1 MLLRPLNRLAQISR
15 QIIPLIRPVTPRF
28 NRSNSPSLS
37 QGFATMAP
45 IPKTMKAARV
55 KKQGGIEELEV
66 LEVPVP
72 TPNPGEI
79 VIKTEWAG
87 VNFIDTYFR
96 AGVYPRETPFTLG
109 QEAAGTIAVLPS
121 SVDVLNSDDYKVRGF
136 KEGSKVVALASG
148 GFAEYVAVPWK
159 NVHVLPEGTNTR
171 QGAVSLLQGLTA
183 LTFVKEAYPV
193 KKGDWVLV
201 HAAAGG
207 VGLLLVQ
214 LASQFGATV
223 IGTTSSQAK
232 AEIAKKAGAAHIINY
247 SESSVPEEVL
257 KLTNGRGV
265 EAIFDGVGA
274 STWEGNFTSI
284 RRKGTIA
291 SFGNASGVV
300 PPFSVLKLGPKNIKV
315 CRPVVNNYI
324 VEPAEFHQY
333 TTELFDLIKNG
344 KLDFAVHAE
353 YPFTTE
359 GMRQTHTDITGRG
372 TSGKLIVK
380 IA

>member
-1 MLLRPLNRLAQISR
+1 
-15 QIIPLIRPVTPRF
+15 
-28 NRSNSPSLS
+28 
-37 QGFATMAP
+37 MAP
-45 IPKTMKAARV
+45 IPQTMKAARV
-55 KKQGGIEELEV
+55 GKQGGIEELEV
-66 LEVPVP
+66 VEIPVP
-72 TPNPGEI
+72 TPKPEEI

-87 VNFIDTYFR
+87 VNFT
-96 AGVYPRETPFTLG
+96 
-109 QEAAGTIAVLPS
+109 
-121 SVDVLNSDDYKVRGF
+121 
-136 KEGSKVVALASG
+136 
-148 GFAEYVAVPWK
+148 
-159 NVHVLPEGTNTR
+159 
-171 QGAVSLLQGLTA
+171 
-183 LTFVKEAYPV
+183 LTFVKEAYPI
-193 KKGDWVLV
+193 KKGDWVLI

-214 LASQFGATV
+214 LANQFGATV

-232 AEIAKKAGAAHIINY
+232 ADIAKKAGAAHIINY
-247 SESSVPEEVL
+247 TKSSVPDEVL
-257 KLTNGRGV
+257 RLTNGRGV

-324 VEPAEFHQY
+324 TEPAEFHEY
-333 TTELFDLIKNG
+333 ATELFDLIKNG

-372 TSGKLIVK
+372 TSGKLVVK

>member
-1 MLLRPLNRLAQISR
+1 
-15 QIIPLIRPVTPRF
+15 
-28 NRSNSPSLS
+28 
-37 QGFATMAP
+37 MAS
-45 IPKTMKAARV
+45 IPKTMRAAQV
-55 KKQGGIEELEV
+55 KRQGGIEELEV
-66 LEVPVP
+66 VEVPVP
-72 TPNPGEI
+72 TPKPEEV

-96 AGVYPRETPFTLG
+96 GGVYPRETPFTLG
-109 QEAAGTIAVLPS
+109 QEAAGTIAALPS
-121 SVDVLNSDDYKVRGF
+121 SSSVLDSDEYKRRGF
-136 KEGSKVVALASG
+136 KEGAKVAALVSG
-148 GFAEYVAVPWK
+148 GFAEYVAVPWTH
-159 NVHVLPEGTNTR
+159 VQVLPEGADTR

-183 LTFVKEAYPV
+183 LTFVKEAYPIQ
-193 KKGDWVLV
+193 KGDWILV

-207 VGLLLVQ
+207 VGLLL

-223 IGTTSSQAK
+223 IGTTSSQEK

-247 SESSVPEEVL
+247 TESSVPDEVL

-274 STWEGNFTSI
+274 TTWEGNFTSI
-284 RRKGTIA
+284 RRKGTIV

-300 PPFSVLKLGPKNIKV
+300 PNFSVLKLGAKNIKV

-324 VEPAEFHQY
+324 TEASEFHHY
-333 TTELFDLIKNG
+333 ASELFDIVKSG
-344 KLDFAVHAE
+344 KLACAVHGE

-359 GMRQTHTDITGRG
+359 GMRQTHKDITGRG
-372 TSGKLIVK
+372 TSGKLVVK

>member
-1 MLLRPLNRLAQISR
+1 
-15 QIIPLIRPVTPRF
+15 
-28 NRSNSPSLS
+28 
-37 QGFATMAP
+37 MAP

-55 KKQGGIEELEV
+55 NKQGGIEELEV
-66 LEVPVP
+66 VEIPVP
-72 TPNPGEI
+72 TPKPEEI

-96 AGVYPRETPFTLG
+96 GGVYPRETPFTLG

-121 SVDVLNSDDYKVRGF
+121 SADVLDSNDYKVREF
-136 KEGSKVVALASG
+136 KEGSKVVALVSG
-148 GFAEYVAVPWK
+148 GFAEYVAVPWT
-159 NVHVLPEGTNTR
+159 HVQTLPEGADTR

-183 LTFVKEAYPV
+183 LTFVKEAYPI
-193 KKGDWVLV
+193 KKGDWILV

-207 VGLLLVQ
+207 VGLLL

-247 SESSVPEEVL
+247 TESSVPDEVL

-284 RRKGTIA
+284 RRKGTIV
-291 SFGNASGVV
+291 SFGNASGVI

-315 CRPVVNNYI
+315 CRPVVNNY
-324 VEPAEFHQY
+324 VTEATEFHQY
-333 TTELFDLIKNG
+333 ANELFDLIKNG
-344 KLDFAVHAE
+344 KLACAVHAE
-353 YPFTTE
+353 YPFSTE
-359 GMRQTHTDITGRG
+359 GMRQTHVDITGRG
-372 TSGKLIVK
+372 TSGKLVVK

>member
-1 MLLRPLNRLAQISR
+1 
-15 QIIPLIRPVTPRF
+15 
-28 NRSNSPSLS
+28 
-37 QGFATMAP
+37 
-45 IPKTMKAARV
+45 MKAARV
-55 KKQGGIEELEV
+55 NKQGGIEELEV
-66 LEVPVP
+66 VEIPVP
-72 TPNPGEI
+72 APKPEEI

-96 AGVYPRETPFTLG
+96 GGVYPRETPFTLG
-109 QEAAGTIAVLPS
+109 QEASGTIAVLPS
-121 SVDVLNSDDYKVRGF
+121 SDDVLNSSDYKVRGF
-136 KEGSKVVALASG
+136 KEGVKVVALVSG

-159 NVHVLPEGTNTR
+159 DVQVLPEGTDTR

-183 LTFVKEAYPV
+183 LTFVKEAYPI
-193 KKGDWVLV
+193 KKGDWILV

-214 LASQFGATV
+214 ASPQFGATV

-247 SESSVPEEVL
+247 TEASVPEEVL

-274 STWEGNFTSI
+274 STWDGNFTSI
-284 RRKGTIA
+284 RRKGTIV

-300 PPFSVLKLGPKNIKV
+300 PPFSILKLGPKNIKV

-324 VEPAEFHQY
+324 TEPTEFHEY
-333 TTELFDLIKNG
+333 TTELFDIIKNG
-344 KLDFAVHAE
+344 KLGCAVHGE

-372 TSGKLIVK
+372 TSGKLVVK